1 MKLRK
6 ILISPQE
13 FKESLTGLQVAEAI
27 QEGIKKVD
35 DKIETILV
43 PVADGGD
50 GTLQTMVDV
59 TDGEVINESVSDPL
73 GRKINSVWGKL
84 GDGNGA
90 VIEMA
95 KASGLAL
102 LSDNEK
108 SAMLTSTYGT
118 GELFKCALDKGITNF
133 VIGIGGSAT
142 NDGGAGFVSALGAK
156 LLDKNNN
163 EVEPCGK
170 NLSEIIKIDMTEFD
184 KRILNTSVRV
194 ACDVTNP
201 LCGNEGASAIF
212 GPQKGA
218 TPSEVSLLDNNL
230 LHWSKLIKDQL
241 GKNILNI
248 PGAGA
253 AGGLGAGIVAFLRGD
268 LVSGIDM
275 VASTL
280 GLEHNI
286 ETSDLII
293 TGEGQ
298 TDRSSIFD
306 KGPVGVAK
314 IGSKYGVPTIILTG
328 SLGKG
333 YRQVYRHG
341 VTAVFP
347 ISDRP
352 MRFEVSLQ
360 RTRQLLQS
368 TSERIMR
375 LLLVGKNISN
385 A

>member
-27 QEGIKKVD
+27 QEGIKNVD

-108 SAMLTSTYGT
+108 SAMLTSTFGT

-241 GKNILNI
+241 GKNIL
-248 PGAGA
+248 
-253 AGGLGAGIVAFLRGD
+253 
-268 LVSGIDM
+268 
-275 VASTL
+275 
-280 GLEHNI
+280 
-286 ETSDLII
+286 SDCL
-293 TGEGQ
+293 
-298 TDRSSIFD
+298 
-306 KGPVGVAK
+306 
-314 IGSKYGVPTIILTG
+314 
-328 SLGKG
+328 
-333 YRQVYRHG
+333 
-341 VTAVFP
+341 
-347 ISDRP
+347 
-352 MRFEVSLQ
+352 
-360 RTRQLLQS
+360 
-368 TSERIMR
+368 
-375 LLLVGKNISN
+375 
-385 A
+385 